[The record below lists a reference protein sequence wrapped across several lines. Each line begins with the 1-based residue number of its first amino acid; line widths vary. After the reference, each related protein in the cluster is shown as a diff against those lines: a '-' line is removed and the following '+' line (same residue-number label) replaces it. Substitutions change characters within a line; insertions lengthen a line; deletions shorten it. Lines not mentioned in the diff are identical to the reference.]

1 MPDQAAILDFCV
13 NQLSTMLEV
22 DADTISPS
30 DTFLGIGL
38 DSAMLVHFII
48 SVEDELNLEL
58 YPSVADDYPVLED
71 FCRFVASQRERA

>member
-1 MPDQAAILDFCV
+1 MPDHTAILDYCV
-13 NQLSTMLEV
+13 NQLAAMLEV

-30 DTFLGIGL
+30 ATFFGIGL

-58 YPSVADDYPVLED
+58 YPSVAEDYPVLED
-71 FCRFVASQRERA
+71 FCRFVVSQRDRI